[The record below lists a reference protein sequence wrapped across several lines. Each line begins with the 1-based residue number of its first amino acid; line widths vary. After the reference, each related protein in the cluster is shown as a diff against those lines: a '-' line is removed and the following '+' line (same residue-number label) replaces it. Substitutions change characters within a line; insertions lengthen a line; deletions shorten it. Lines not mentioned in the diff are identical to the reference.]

1 MRELIR
7 GDSNLKHT
15 SVSTEADLIEETHK
29 LVQASQ
35 PFAWVTIIG
44 QEGSSARHLGSSMI
58 VTLDGKVIGTVG
70 GAIAELQLIEQ
81 AIQAIKDGK
90 PRTVKT
96 PLPVCAGVITCFIN
110 VFKTPPTLVLV
121 GAGHVA
127 QPMSKLAKM
136 LGFQIA
142 VMDDR
147 SEYATKER
155 FPEADRVVVDDWEKA
170 LKEFPIDPNTYIVIL
185 TYAGESDE
193 SALRAVIGSNAA
205 YIGMISSQSKAK
217 GIISR
222 MKRDGIPD
230 NLLRKVVMPIGL
242 DIGAETPAE
251 IAVSTMAEIIMRR
264 NKKSGSTLSIAEREV
279 AKPAQLPPS
288 TNNRLS
294 NSTISPK
301 SRRIPPICQSG

>member
-1 MRELIR
+1 MQHI
-7 GDSNLKHT
+7 
-15 SVSTEADLIEETHK
+15 SVSCEAALVEEAHK
-29 LVQASQ
+29 LVQSSQ
-35 PFAWVTIIG
+35 PFAWVTIIN

-81 AIQAIKDGK
+81 AIQAIKDRK
-90 PRTVKT
+90 PRTVRM

-110 VFKTPPTLVLV
+110 VFQAAPTLILV

-136 LGFQIA
+136 LGFQIV

-147 SEYATKER
+147 SDYATKER
-155 FPEADRVVVDDWEKA
+155 FPEADRVIVDDWEKA
-170 LKEFPIDPNTYIVIL
+170 LKELPIDSDTYIVIL

-193 SALRAVIGSNAA
+193 LALRTAVASNAA

-217 GIISR
+217 AILSR
-222 MKRDGIPD
+222 MKRDGIPEEQ
-230 NLLRKVVMPIGL
+230 LRRIITPIGL

-251 IAVSTMAEIIMRR
+251 IAVSTMAEIIMHR
-264 NKKSGSTLSIAEREV
+264 NKRTGKPLSIAEREI
-279 AKPAQLPPS
+279 
-288 TNNRLS
+288 T
-294 NSTISPK
+294 K
-301 SRRIPPICQSG
+301 S

>member
-1 MRELIR
+1 VRCEALPWLRIVR
-7 GDSNLKHT
+7 GDFNLKHI
-15 SVSTEADLIEETHK
+15 SVSTEADLIEEAHK

-58 VTLDGKVIGTVG
+58 VTLDSKVIGTVG
-70 GAIAELQLIEQ
+70 GALAELQLIEQ
-81 AIQAIKDGK
+81 AIQAIKDGR
-90 PRTVKT
+90 PRTVKM

-110 VFKTPPTLVLV
+110 VYKAPPTFVLV

-136 LGFQIA
+136 LGFQTII
-142 VMDDR
+142 MDDR
-147 SEYATKER
+147 SDYATKER

-170 LKEFPIDPNTYIVIL
+170 LKELPIDSNTYIVIL

-193 SALRAVIGSNAA
+193 LALRTVVRSNAA
-205 YIGMISSQSKAK
+205 YIGMISSQAKAK

-222 MKRDGIPD
+222 MRRDGIPD
-230 NLLRKVVMPIGL
+230 ELLGRIVTPIGL

-264 NKKSGSTLSIAEREV
+264 NKKSGSPLSIAEREV
-279 AKPAQLPPS
+279 AERS
-288 TNNRLS
+288 
-294 NSTISPK
+294 
-301 SRRIPPICQSG
+301 

>member
-1 MRELIR
+1 M
-7 GDSNLKHT
+7 KHI
-15 SVSTEADLIEETHK
+15 SVSSETALIEEAHK
-29 LVQASQ
+29 LVQTSQ
-35 PFAWVTIIG
+35 PFAWLTIIG

-58 VTLDGKVIGTVG
+58 VTLDGKIIGTVG

-81 AIQAIKDGK
+81 AIQAIKDGR
-90 PRTVKT
+90 PRTVKM
-96 PLPVCAGVITCFIN
+96 PLPVCAGMITCFIN
-110 VFKTPPTLVLV
+110 VFRAPSTLILI

-136 LGFQIA
+136 LGFQVV

-170 LKEFPIDPNTYIVIL
+170 LKELPVDSNTYIVIL

-193 SALRAVIGSNAA
+193 LALRTVVSSNAA

-217 GIISR
+217 GILSR
-222 MKRDGIPD
+222 LRRDGIPD
-230 NLLRKVVMPIGL
+230 DSLRRIITPIGL

-251 IAVSTMAEIIMRR
+251 ITVATMAEIIMQR
-264 NKKSGSTLSIAEREV
+264 NRKSGKPLSIAEHEI
-279 AKPAQLPPS
+279 AK
-288 TNNRLS
+288 TG
-294 NSTISPK
+294 TD
-301 SRRIPPICQSG
+301 

>member
-1 MRELIR
+1 M
-7 GDSNLKHT
+7 
-15 SVSTEADLIEETHK
+15 ALIEEAHK
-29 LVQASQ
+29 LVQESQ

-58 VTLDGKVIGTVG
+58 VTLDGEVIGTVG

-81 AIQAIKDGK
+81 AIQAIKEGR
-90 PRTVKT
+90 PRTVKV

-110 VFKTPPTLVLV
+110 VFKAPPTLVLV

-136 LGFQIA
+136 LGFQIV

-147 SEYATKER
+147 SDYATKER
-155 FPEADRVVVDDWEKA
+155 FPEADLVVVDDWEKA
-170 LKEFPIDPNTYIVIL
+170 LKELPISSNTYIIIL

-193 SALRAVIGSNAA
+193 LALRTVVRSSAA

-217 GIISR
+217 GILARI
-222 MKRDGIPD
+222 KRDGISD
-230 NLLRKVVMPIGL
+230 ELLRRIVTPIGL

-264 NKKSGSTLSIAEREV
+264 NKKAGTPLSITEHEITR
-279 AKPAQLPPS
+279 PS
-288 TNNRLS
+288 
-294 NSTISPK
+294 
-301 SRRIPPICQSG
+301 